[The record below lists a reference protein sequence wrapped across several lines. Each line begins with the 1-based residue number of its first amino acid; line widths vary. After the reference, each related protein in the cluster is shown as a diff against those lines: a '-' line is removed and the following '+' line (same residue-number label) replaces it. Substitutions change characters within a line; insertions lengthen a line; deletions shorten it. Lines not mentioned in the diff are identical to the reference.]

1 MLDELLM
8 KRLLQNRITI
18 IAGPYGSG
26 KTNIAVNLALSL
38 AEAGKK
44 CCLVDLDT
52 VNPYFRSA
60 DNEQQLREAGV
71 RPILPEF
78 ANTNV
83 DIPTLPKEYGSVFV
97 TDECAVIDV
106 GGDAD
111 GATALGVHRAQY
123 DACGYSMYYVYNYYR
138 PYVSDPRAAAALLR
152 DIEHAS
158 GLRFCG
164 IVNNSNL
171 GVETTKD
178 DVLASYDACG
188 ELCRLCDLPLAAVT
202 AFLEH
207 APPDAVHIRSITKRL
222 F

>member
-1 MLDELLM
+1 M
-8 KRLLQNRITI
+8 KRLLQNRITV

-38 AEAGKK
+38 AETGEK

-60 DNEQQLREAGV
+60 DNENQLREAGV

-83 DIPTLPKEYGSVFV
+83 DIPTLPKEYASVFV

-111 GATALGVHRAQY
+111 GATALGVHRAAY

-138 PYVSDPRAAAALLR
+138 PYVSDSRAAMALLQEMER
-152 DIEHAS
+152 AS

-164 IVNNSNL
+164 VINNSNL
-171 GVETTKD
+171 GAETTRE
-178 DVLASYDACG
+178 DVLASYAACG
-188 ELCRLCDLPLAAVT
+188 EFCKLCGLPLAAVT
-202 AFLEH
+202 AFPAN
-207 APPDAVHIRSITKRL
+207 APEGAVPIRDVTKKL

>member
-1 MLDELLM
+1 M
-8 KRLLQNRITI
+8 KRLLQNRITV

-60 DNEQQLREAGV
+60 DNEKQLREAGV

-83 DIPTLPKEYGSVFV
+83 DIPTLPKEYASVFV
-97 TDECAVIDV
+97 TEECAVIDV

-111 GATALGVHRAQY
+111 GATALGVHREEYEKCTYA
-123 DACGYSMYYVYNYYR
+123 MYYVYNYYR
-138 PYVSDPRAAAALLR
+138 PYVSDPRAAAALLNEMER
-152 DIEHAS
+152 AS

-164 IVNNSNL
+164 IINNSNL
-171 GVETTKD
+171 GAETTKE
-178 DVLASYDACG
+178 DVLASYAACG
-188 ELCRLCDLPLAAVT
+188 EFCALCGLPLAAVT
-202 AFLEH
+202 AFPAN
-207 APPDAVHIRSITKRL
+207 APEGTVPIRDVTKKL

>member
-1 MLDELLM
+1 M

-38 AEAGKK
+38 AEAGQK

-60 DNEQQLREAGV
+60 DNEMQLREAGV

-78 ANTNV
+78 ANSNV

-111 GATALGVHRAQY
+111 GATALGVNRAQY
-123 DACGYSMYYVYNYYR
+123 ESCGYSMYYVYNFYR
-138 PYVSDPRAAAALLR
+138 PYVSDPRAAAVLLQ
-152 DIEHAS
+152 DIERAS

-164 IVNNSNL
+164 IINNSNL
-171 GVETTKD
+171 GAETTEG
-178 DVLASYDACG
+178 DVLASYAACG

-202 AFLEH
+202 AFGEH
-207 APPDAVHIRSITKRL
+207 APPDAIPIRSVTKQL

>member
-1 MLDELLM
+1 M
-8 KRLLQNRITI
+8 KRLLQNRITV

-38 AEAGKK
+38 AEAGKR

-60 DNEQQLREAGV
+60 DNEKQLREAGV

-83 DIPTLPKEYGSVFV
+83 DIPTLPKEYASVFV
-97 TDECAVIDV
+97 TDACAVIDV

-111 GATALGVHRAQY
+111 GATALGVHRAEY
-123 DACGYSMYYVYNYYR
+123 EKCTYAMYYVYNYYR
-138 PYVSDPRAAAALLR
+138 PYVSDPRAATALLN
-152 DIEHAS
+152 EMEKAS

-164 IVNNSNL
+164 IINNSNL
-171 GVETTKD
+171 GAETTKE
-178 DVLASYDACG
+178 DVLASYAACG
-188 ELCRLCDLPLAAVT
+188 EFCELCGLPLAAVT
-202 AFLEH
+202 AFPAN
-207 APPDAVHIRSITKRL
+207 APEGAIPIRDVTKKL

>member
-1 MLDELLM
+1 M
-8 KRLLQNRITI
+8 KRLIQNRITV

-26 KTNIAVNLALSL
+26 KTNVAVNLALTL
-38 AEAGKK
+38 AGAGKK

-60 DNEQQLREAGV
+60 DNETQLREAGV

-83 DIPTLPKEYGSVFV
+83 DIPTLPKEYASVFV
-97 TDECAVIDV
+97 TEEYAVIDV

-111 GATALGVHRAQY
+111 GATALGVHRREYEKCTYA
-123 DACGYSMYYVYNYYR
+123 MYYVYNYYR
-138 PYVSDPRAAAALLR
+138 PYVSDPRAATALLKEMER
-152 DIEHAS
+152 AS

-164 IVNNSNL
+164 VINNSNL
-171 GVETTKD
+171 GAETTKE
-178 DVLASYDACG
+178 DVLASYAACAEFCG
-188 ELCRLCDLPLAAVT
+188 LCGLPLAAVT
-202 AFLEH
+202 AFPAN
-207 APPDAVHIRSITKRL
+207 APEGAVPIRDVTKKL

>member
-1 MLDELLM
+1 M
-8 KRLLQNRITI
+8 KRLLQNRITV

-60 DNEQQLREAGV
+60 DNEKQLREAGV

-83 DIPTLPKEYGSVFV
+83 DIPTLPKEYASVFV

-111 GATALGVHRAQY
+111 GATALGVHRAEY
-123 DACGYSMYYVYNYYR
+123 ETCTYAMYYVYNYYR
-138 PYVSDPRAAAALLR
+138 PYVSDPRAATALLQ
-152 DIEHAS
+152 EMEKAS

-164 IVNNSNL
+164 VINNSNL
-171 GVETTKD
+171 GAETTKE
-178 DVLASYDACG
+178 DVLASYAACKAFCERCG
-188 ELCRLCDLPLAAVT
+188 LPLAAVT
-202 AFLEH
+202 AFPDN
-207 APPDAVHIRSITKRL
+207 APEGAIPIRDVTKKL

>member
-1 MLDELLM
+1 M

-38 AEAGKK
+38 AEAGRR

-60 DNEQQLREAGV
+60 DNEKQLREAGV

-111 GATALGVHRAQY
+111 GATALGVHHEQY
-123 DACGYSMYYVYNYYR
+123 ETCGYSMYYVYNFYR
-138 PYVSDPRAAAALLR
+138 PYVSSPPAAAELLR
-152 DIEHAS
+152 AMENAS
-158 GLRFCG
+158 HLRFCG
-164 IVNNSNL
+164 VINNSNL
-171 GVETTKD
+171 GAETTRD
-178 DVLASYDACG
+178 DILASYEAC
-188 ELCRLCDLPLAAVT
+188 EAFCRLCNLPLAATT
-202 AFLEH
+202 AFPDH
-207 APPDAVHIRSITKRL
+207 APSGAIPIQGITKKL

>member
-1 MLDELLM
+1 MN
-8 KRLLQNRITI
+8 RLLQNRITV
-18 IAGPYGSG
+18 IAGHYGCG
-26 KTNIAVNLALSL
+26 KTNIAVNLALHL
-38 AEAGKK
+38 ARAGKK
-44 CCLVDLDT
+44 CCLVDLDI

-111 GATALGVHRAQY
+111 GATALAVNHEEY
-123 DACGYSMYYVYNYYR
+123 IACGYSMYYVYNYYR
-138 PYVSDPRAAAALLR
+138 PYISDPRAATEMLR
-152 DIEHAS
+152 SIERTSH
-158 GLRFCG
+158 LQFCG
-164 IVNNSNL
+164 VINNSNL
-171 GVETTKD
+171 GAETTADTVKD
-178 DVLASYDACG
+178 SYPAC
-188 ELCRLCDLPLAAVT
+188 EALCRAAGLPLVAVT
-202 AFLEH
+202 AFPQNLPALQPELEVPIES
-207 APPDAVHIRSITKRL
+207 ATRKL

>member
-1 MLDELLM
+1 M
-8 KRLLQNRITI
+8 KRLLQNRITV

-60 DNEQQLREAGV
+60 DNEKQLREAGV

-83 DIPTLPKEYGSVFV
+83 DIPTLPKEYASVFV
-97 TDECAVIDV
+97 TDEYAVIDV

-111 GATALGVHRAQY
+111 GATALGVHRAEY
-123 DACGYSMYYVYNYYR
+123 ARCTYAMYYVYNYYR
-138 PYVSDPRAAAALLR
+138 PYVSDPRAAFALLR
-152 DIEHAS
+152 EMEKAS

-164 IVNNSNL
+164 VINNSNL
-171 GVETTKD
+171 GAETSKE
-178 DVLASYDACG
+178 DVLASYAACG
-188 ELCRLCDLPLAAVT
+188 EFCGLCGLPLAAVT
-202 AFLEH
+202 AFPAN
-207 APPDAVHIRSITKRL
+207 APEGAFPIRDVTKKL

>member
-1 MLDELLM
+1 M
-8 KRLLQNRITI
+8 KRLLQNRITV

-26 KTNIAVNLALSL
+26 KTNIAVNLALSI
-38 AEAGKK
+38 AEAGRK

-78 ANTNV
+78 ANSNV

-111 GATALGVHRAQY
+111 GATALGVHRTQY
-123 DACGYSMYYVYNYYR
+123 ESCGYSMYYVYNFYR

-152 DIEHAS
+152 DIERAS

-164 IVNNSNL
+164 IINNSNL
-171 GVETTKD
+171 GAETTEG
-178 DVLASYDACG
+178 DVLASYAACE
-188 ELCRLCDLPLAAVT
+188 ELCRLCGLPPAAVT
-202 AFLEH
+202 AFRDH
-207 APPDAVHIRSITKRL
+207 APPDAIPIRSVTKQL

>member
-1 MLDELLM
+1 M
-8 KRLLQNRITI
+8 KRLLKNRITV

-38 AEAGKK
+38 AEAGRK

-60 DNEQQLREAGV
+60 DNEKQLREAGV

-83 DIPTLPKEYGSVFV
+83 DIPTLPKEYASVFV
-97 TDECAVIDV
+97 TEECAVIDV

-111 GATALGVHRAQY
+111 GATALGVHREEYEKCTYA
-123 DACGYSMYYVYNYYR
+123 MYYVYNYYR
-138 PYVSDPRAAAALLR
+138 PHVSDPRAAAALLNEMER
-152 DIEHAS
+152 AS

-164 IVNNSNL
+164 VINNSNL
-171 GVETTKD
+171 GAETTRE
-178 DVLASYDACG
+178 DVLASYAAC
-188 ELCRLCDLPLAAVT
+188 EEFCALCRLPLAAVT
-202 AFLEH
+202 AFPAN
-207 APPDAVHIRSITKRL
+207 APEDAVPIRDVTRKL